1 MSATLIPDRVNR
13 ELSPGDH
20 GTTFGGGPA
29 TSAAA
34 LYVLDRITRDGFLTA
49 VAERAAQLDARLNR
63 VVERFDGVVEVRGRG
78 LLRGLRVDL
87 GSDQERL
94 LPEIVPTAAELGLL
108 VLRSGSDVVRIAPP
122 LVISA
127 KDLDLGMTILET
139 TLERIHNRR
148 NP

>member
-1 MSATLIPDRVNR
+1 
-13 ELSPGDH
+13 
-20 GTTFGGGPA
+20 
-29 TSAAA
+29 
-34 LYVLDRITRDGFLTA
+34 